1 MWYFRA
7 FSGNHSISS
16 RLESTRPKV
25 IPRKL
30 RSEGLSDTQPANKRV
45 GDKRK
50 PGVVCSYS
58 PASATPSS
66 SYNEHKPKTPPPDLP
81 SLLLDS
87 RIVYIGMPLVP
98 AVTELIVSELLYM
111 QYTDATRPCYIYINS
126 TGCQR
131 ADGEVLPYS
140 DNANNKV
147 PHLRF
152 AENFPLQQIYTVGT
166 GVAIGQACMILSAG
180 NKGKRFMTAHA
191 TAMLHQPRIP
201 STGQR
206 QAIELH
212 LKWKEV
218 LEQKKAM
225 VDILSLTT
233 GHSKEKIDN
242 DIQRPLYLTA
252 KDAIAYG
259 IVDKVVDKNSR
270 AIDSVL
276 SGDAWDDAAGLV
288 SSPSPGQ

>member
-1 MWYFRA
+1 MLHIHKFYWLSA
-7 FSGNHSISS
+7 SWWGGC
-16 RLESTRPKV
+16 RLW
-25 IPRKL
+25 
-30 RSEGLSDTQPANKRV
+30 NW
-45 GDKRK
+45 
-50 PGVVCSYS
+50 SY
-58 PASATPSS
+58 
-66 SYNEHKPKTPPPDLP
+66 
-81 SLLLDS
+81 
-87 RIVYIGMPLVP
+87 VYIWHH
-98 AVTELIVSELLYM
+98 
-111 QYTDATRPCYIYINS
+111 
-126 TGCQR
+126 
-131 ADGEVLPYS
+131 EVYRQWGKLPYS

-152 AENFPLQQIYTVGT
+152 AEKFPLQQIYTVGT

-242 DIQRPLYLTA
+242 
-252 KDAIAYG
+252 
-259 IVDKVVDKNSR
+259 VEFF
-270 AIDSVL
+270 
-276 SGDAWDDAAGLV
+276 
-288 SSPSPGQ
+288 